1 MCSDTQKSVRTRTY
15 LHGMCPMGKHESN
28 VHQHPRISTESWN
41 RALFI
46 LFGIDA
52 RHVNM
57 MLVARTHQTSFKH
70 CLYKRSIHPTAGSSW
85 KDKIVCGMKGQ
96 GGLKTCEQGAAACEM
111 ARHWALAHEI
121 TGYVKWSNAQ
131 GTPGPSLFPR
141 FRVSGLVQVRSA
153 WCCVHCSLIHQPLT

>member
-1 MCSDTQKSVRTRTY
+1 MACAQWASMKATSINI
-15 LHGMCPMGKHESN
+15 HGYPQSHGIEHSLSSLGLMLGT
-28 VHQHPRISTESWN
+28 STWCWSQEH
-41 RALFI
+41 I
-46 LFGIDA
+46 
-52 RHVNM
+52 
-57 MLVARTHQTSFKH
+57 KH

-131 GTPGPSLFPR
+131 GTPGLSLFPR
-141 FRVSGLVQVRSA
+141 FRVSELVQVRSA
-153 WCCVHCSLIHQPLT
+153 WCCAHCSLIHEPLT